1 MLRRWLAVFVL
12 LTWLLPPPLWA
23 AITEVAGAKASSGD
37 LFQGTAPTLAFGGPI
52 GISNLLTVCGV
63 VGALATDG
71 QPTVTVT
78 DTRSNSYTVS
88 YGPQGTWTVG
98 PTFNYKTFIARAIA
112 VDTATPTVTV
122 TPNSFFSGNDTFS
135 FDLDAFAGTAL
146 SSPTDG
152 AATDGETI
160 GTAPAITV
168 TTTIANDVVVAVAGK
183 NNSSGSVT
191 WTDPAG
197 WTVIGESGAGG
208 NSVAHS
214 CLFKVVSSAGAQTA
228 IWTTNS
234 VGASTWTTQGAAFK
248 ADVSGPKVL
257 LKLKN

>member
-52 GISNLLTVCGV
+52 GISNLGDWAGYSKYL
-63 VGALATDG
+63 D
-71 QPTVTVT
+71 TVT